1 MNAEVPIRLI
11 NQIAAQDIESVC
23 HAYRRIGI
31 TCRPDYHSLTF
42 EGQSY
47 SRQQAMSADLGS

>member
-1 MNAEVPIRLI
+1 MKSEVPVRLI

-23 HAYRRIGI
+23 HI
-31 TCRPDYHSLTF
+31 TCKPDYHSLTF